1 VIIRNTFFIFWLILD
16 PSNSHVTT
24 FGDIFQYPSPWSHV
38 RCESFNF
45 TKKHQFLGLFV
56 VKFGSKIVTLH
67 LVGSSPPYSVTP
79 YPQTVMYYLNGLL
92 TFTFYFNRLF
102 HNSVRVVES
111 FVESINNFFQVC
123 TQSFFALPEPCCCFT
138 IILSS
143 FIQL

>member
-1 VIIRNTFFIFWLILD
+1 MWQHLVTFSSTHPPGPTCDVRVFIL
-16 PSNSHVTT
+16 
-24 FGDIFQYPSPWSHV
+24 Q
-38 RCESFNF
+38 
-45 TKKHQFLGLFV
+45 KKHQFLGLFV

-143 FIQL
+143 FIQLWIWYLRNQDMVSYLKI